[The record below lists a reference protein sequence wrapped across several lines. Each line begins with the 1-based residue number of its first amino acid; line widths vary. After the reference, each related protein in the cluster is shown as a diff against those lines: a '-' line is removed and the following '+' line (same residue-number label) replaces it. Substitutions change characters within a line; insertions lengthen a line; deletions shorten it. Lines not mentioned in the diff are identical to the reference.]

1 MPVAFP
7 GRIMPFNYK
16 NKLQIFAPGA
26 AGTYAGKPAG
36 TPHGQMPLT
45 HPTADRHR
53 PWRFYTALI
62 VTAFVASAG
71 ITVIYGM
78 LATLYREFP
87 GAEGVGWVVTIYWL
101 ASAVAA
107 AVGGR
112 VGDLVGR
119 RRTMLVVLACCI
131 LGAGVSALASSLAML
146 IAGCLLQGT
155 AGVITPLNY
164 GLVRENL
171 SDEHIPMAVGLI
183 VTAGM
188 VGAGVIYVLSG
199 VVIDEFSWQGGFLFK
214 VALAAVA
221 MLLVWGWVPDAR
233 PSPGPALD
241 LVRGLVFV
249 PGLCAILVAVQKL
262 GAWGVGD
269 PRILGLLV
277 AGFVLLAL
285 WGRQQWNAPHPLINV
300 RSLLERRVLIANACM
315 MFLAL
320 GGLQLGQMFSL
331 YFQQPAATGTGLG
344 YSATFAGAVM
354 FLLNIS
360 ALVGGPLSGRIAS
373 RFGARSTLL
382 AGMGTMALAWGGL
395 AVWHGG
401 TAVVMVLAV
410 ACSLGLAVAQGGIY
424 NVIVA
429 ATPPERTGEAT
440 GLTYVFLACFFAVGA
455 QCLFAL
461 LATERVSLPGGGDA
475 TYPSAGAFG
484 LSFGFVSA
492 MAGLAFLTALLLP
505 AGGAR
510 RRAPLALD
518 A

>member
-1 MPVAFP
+1 MR
-7 GRIMPFNYK
+7 RIRWSSAIVHIYEHGPNICAGQREVYAA
-16 NKLQIFAPGA
+16 APA
-26 AGTYAGKPAG
+26 R
-36 TPHGQMPLT
+36 TPHGQIPLT
-45 HPTADRHR
+45 DPTAARHR
-53 PWRFYTALI
+53 PWRFYTALV

-112 VGDLVGR
+112 LGDLLGR

-131 LGAGVSALASSLAML
+131 VGACISALASGLAVL

-171 SDEHIPMAVGLI
+171 GDEHIPTAVGLI

-221 MLLVWGWVPDAR
+221 LWLVWRWVPDTR

-249 PGLCAILVAVQKL
+249 PGLCAILIAVQKM
-262 GAWGVGD
+262 GAWGVAD
-269 PRILGLLV
+269 ARILGLLG
-277 AGFVLLAL
+277 AGFLLLAL
-285 WGRQQWNAPHPLINV
+285 WGRQQWHAPNPLINV
-300 RSLLERRVLIANACM
+300 RSLIERRVLIANACM

-331 YFQQPAATGTGLG
+331 YFQQSTATGTGLG
-344 YSATFAGAVM
+344 YTATIAGGVM

-360 ALVGGPLSGRIAS
+360 ALVGGPLSGRIA
-373 RFGARSTLL
+373 RRLGARAALL
-382 AGMGTMALAWGGL
+382 AGMGMLALAWGAL
-395 AVWHGG
+395 AIWHGG
-401 TAVVMVLAV
+401 TVIVMTLAV
-410 ACSLGLAVAQGGIY
+410 ACSLGLAIAQGGIY

-461 LATERVSLPGGGDA
+461 LATERVTLSGGGDV
-475 TYPSAGAFG
+475 TFPSAGAFA

-505 AGGAR
+505 ADRAR
-510 RRAPLALD
+510 RRTTRMLD